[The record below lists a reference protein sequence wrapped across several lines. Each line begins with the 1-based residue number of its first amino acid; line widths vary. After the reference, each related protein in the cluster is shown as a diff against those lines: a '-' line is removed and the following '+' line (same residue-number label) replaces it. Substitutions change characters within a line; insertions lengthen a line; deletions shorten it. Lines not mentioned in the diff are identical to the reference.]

1 MPNLPQII
9 GNVPIHCMRKFFHQ
23 IQRLQSC
30 IDRRKEIVET
40 LEFFRKNFRAESTAQ
55 VNEITEIIC
64 NLKYTKTLTLLNN
77 YYTSVE
83 VDLVK
88 KRLSFVRKDKNSGE
102 TYKLVEYIDETK
114 DIEKDYGD
122 WANEKWEYH
131 KNFFEF
137 YSIYASNLLFMRGVI
152 CEFVKETDFIE
163 KRVEQYKAEVWHEQ
177 FFQTLNEQAH
187 S

>member
-9 GNVPIHCMRKFFHQ
+9 GNVPIHSMRKFFHQ

-30 IDRRKEIVET
+30 IDRKKEIVET
-40 LEFFRKNFRAESTAQ
+40 LEFFRKDFRAESTAQ

-102 TYKLVEYIDETK
+102 TYKLIEYIDETK
-114 DIEKDYGD
+114 DIEKDY
-122 WANEKWEYH
+122 
-131 KNFFEF
+131 
-137 YSIYASNLLFMRGVI
+137 
-152 CEFVKETDFIE
+152 
-163 KRVEQYKAEVWHEQ
+163 
-177 FFQTLNEQAH
+177 
-187 S
+187 

>member
-1 MPNLPQII
+1 
-9 GNVPIHCMRKFFHQ
+9 MRKFFHQ

-40 LEFFRKNFRAESTAQ
+40 LEFFRKDFRAESTAQ

-122 WANEKWEYH
+122 
-131 KNFFEF
+131 
-137 YSIYASNLLFMRGVI
+137 
-152 CEFVKETDFIE
+152 
-163 KRVEQYKAEVWHEQ
+163 
-177 FFQTLNEQAH
+177 
-187 S
+187 